1 MRKYFAAVLI
11 ILLISA
17 CVPAQQSGHTLQ
29 NLIEITANN
38 AHLVKQVARYGDGEL
53 FEAVWSHDQRYV
65 AFPGSIGIW
74 LYEIA
79 TTSLHLLEG
88 HASRVTDTVFH
99 PNGSLLVSS
108 SFDGTVRVWDI
119 QTGEQRVIAD
129 QLGPIEDL
137 DLSRDGKLVA
147 VVSWNN
153 SLMIAN
159 LFSGEAIFTYT
170 HDSPVLSVSFLS
182 DNRSV
187 AFGDYAGQLFLLD
200 LQTQTINQ
208 LGVIETLIA
217 EMHYLPDEDVL
228 ILNPGTPTEARW
240 SFAENTIQAA
250 HVTQHAPFTGE
261 WTYPNQDETL
271 EVIVNSEGFILIDA
285 ASEEPLAVQ
294 PLNLGWQSDHL
305 AVSSDGR
312 YAAIDKRPHG
322 LMVWDLQ
329 TSSILT
335 TLPTRYSTEN
345 MVWQPHSQ
353 WLAYISREGRS
364 PVLLW
369 NPVTDERR
377 LIAEMNS
384 IPAEALAFDPDG
396 DVLAFHRQGD
406 SGWELVGWNVE
417 AGEQQFQFPKNG
429 YRVIAFSPDARWLAY
444 DDGYDIVIR
453 DVEQQA
459 EHVRIADTD
468 DFPEPLVFSPDSTYI
483 TAGINNTIAIWN
495 VTTGEQ
501 RQISWG
507 ERLEGEPLIASL
519 SFNSDGTLIAAG
531 SRDVTYQD
539 NNIRIWDFASGQ
551 QLTTLFGHTEAV
563 VGAVFTSDDK
573 LLVSASEDGT
583 IRLWGI
589 ETQPPDS
596 RLPVLLFVGLG
607 ILLAMAALALR
618 DPEEKT

>member
-1 MRKYFAAVLI
+1 MHKYIAAGLI
-11 ILLISA
+11 ILLLSA

-29 NLIEITANN
+29 NLIEITATN
-38 AHLVKQVARYGDGEL
+38 AHLVKQIARYGDGQL

-79 TTSLHLLEG
+79 TSSLHLLEG
-88 HASRVTDTVFH
+88 HTSRVSNTIFH
-99 PNGSLLVSS
+99 PNGSQLISS
-108 SFDGTVRVWDI
+108 SFDGTVRAWDI
-119 QTGEQRVIAD
+119 QTREQHVIAD
-129 QLGPIEDL
+129 QLGPIENL
-137 DLSRDGKLVA
+137 DLSPDGSLVA
-147 VVSWNN
+147 AVSWNN
-153 SLMIAN
+153 FLNVSNISSA
-159 LFSGEAIFTYT
+159 ETIFTYI
-170 HDSPVLSVSFLS
+170 HASPVLSVSFLS
-182 DNRSV
+182 DSRSV

-250 HVTQHAPFTGE
+250 PVTQRTPFTGE

-271 EVIVNSEGFILIDA
+271 EVVVNSEGFILIDA
-285 ASEEPLAVQ
+285 ASEEPLVVQ

-322 LMVWDLQ
+322 LMVWNLQ

-335 TLPTRYSTEN
+335 TLPTPYSIEN

-353 WLAYISREGRS
+353 WLAYISREGRT

-369 NPVTDERR
+369 NPVTDQRR

-384 IPAEALAFDPDG
+384 IPAAALAFDPDG
-396 DVLAFHRQGD
+396 EMLAFHQQGD

-417 AGEQQFQFPKNG
+417 TGEQQFQFPKNG
-429 YRVIAFSPDARWLAY
+429 YRVIAFSADARWLAY
-444 DDGYDIVIR
+444 DDSYDIVIW
-453 DVEQQA
+453 DLEQQT
-459 EHVRIADTD
+459 EHVRFVDTG
-468 DFPEPLVFSPDSTYI
+468 DFPDPLVFSPDTMHI

-495 VTTGEQ
+495 VTTGDQ

-539 NNIRIWDFASGQ
+539 NNIRIWDFASGR

-563 VGAVFTSDDK
+563 VGTVFTSDDK

-589 ETQPPDS
+589 ETQPPNS